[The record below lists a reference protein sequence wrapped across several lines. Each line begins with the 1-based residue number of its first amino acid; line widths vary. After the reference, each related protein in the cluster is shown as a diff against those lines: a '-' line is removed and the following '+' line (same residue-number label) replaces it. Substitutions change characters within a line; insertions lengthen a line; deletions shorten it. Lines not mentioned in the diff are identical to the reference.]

1 MKIIK
6 LFLISYFCLFTF
18 SSKLVADDFD
28 FEQLFSQF
36 MQNMN
41 NDTNNLTDDD
51 DLDLENSK
59 NYENNKNFEV
69 VQKQS
74 DFVFKKFEDHLSKYF
89 PKVFLMRERFLENM
103 TPKDIAAALQQIV
116 DMLHDKS
123 WLYVEYIFRPLDK
136 ILKKNNLKEEW
147 KKDGYN
153 NQFLIDFF
161 KDKEIKKWLK
171 SGGGYY
177 EYIADQLSFYCEFI
191 DKARIDKET
200 GRVFLEKDFWQDLE
214 LFYRPSTQKQKVKS
228 EKLKD
233 NWVKNGITVHEQL
246 YVFTFDYFAKL
257 FLEGILNKDLTMSN
271 RFFNDLRKLISD
283 CSGSCYEAKYK
294 EYLKT
299 YKELLEK
306 LKQKGSDV
314 FLTDSRNGRE
324 HELQF

>member
-6 LFLISYFCLFTF
+6 LFFISSLCLFCCSGYLF
-18 SSKLVADDFD
+18 ADDFD

-41 NDTNNLTDDD
+41 KEEDDD
-51 DLDLENSK
+51 ANEKDLDF
-59 NYENNKNFEV
+59 ENNKDFEV

-103 TPKDIAAALQQIV
+103 APDKIAESLQQVI
-116 DMLHDKS
+116 DMLHDKP

-147 KKDGYN
+147 KKDNYN
-153 NQFLIDFF
+153 FQFLTDFF

-171 SGGGYY
+171 TGGGYY
-177 EYIADQLSFYCEFI
+177 EYIADQLSFYCEFV

-200 GRVFLEKDFWQDLE
+200 GSVFLEKDFWQDLE
-214 LFYRPSTQKQKVKS
+214 LFYKPSTQKQKVKS

-233 NWVKNGITVHEQL
+233 YWIKKGIMVHEQL

-257 FLEGILNKDLTMSN
+257 FLEGILHKDLTISN
-271 RFFNDLRKLISD
+271 RFFNDLRKLVTD

-306 LKQKGSDV
+306 LKQKGPEIY
-314 FLTDSRNGRE
+314 LTDSRNGME